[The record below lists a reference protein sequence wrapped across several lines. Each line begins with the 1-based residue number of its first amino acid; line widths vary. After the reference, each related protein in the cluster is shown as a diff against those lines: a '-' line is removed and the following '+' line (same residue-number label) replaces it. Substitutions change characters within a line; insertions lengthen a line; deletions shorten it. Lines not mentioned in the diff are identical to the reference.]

1 MNEEKVVLYAHA
13 GSGNHGCEALAN
25 TICKLVKRPVR
36 LVTNS
41 VQEDESYSLKGMCEI
56 VPEQNVA
63 NNLIIHIIYYAW
75 RMITKDRESFL
86 RYRFKNIIGENS
98 CKWNLSIGG
107 DNYCYDIMLKDMMLS
122 NSMLNHNEGKTILFG
137 CSVEPDLLKQ
147 EEVRKDMD
155 LYEAIFA
162 RESLTYNALV
172 EAGLGHKTYLYP
184 DSAFT
189 LNTKYLPLPEGFR
202 EGNTVGI
209 NVSPLIVSNETVTG
223 MTMKNYK
230 ALIEHILK
238 TTDMSVALIPH
249 VVWDRSNDRIT
260 IEELY
265 EYFKK
270 EDRVTKV
277 GDCSCEELK
286 GYIARCRFFIGA
298 RTHATIA
305 AYSSKVPTLVIG
317 YSVKAKGIAKDLF
330 GSYDNYV
337 LPVQSLEEEDQLI
350 AAFQWMYDREEEYK
364 KELEDVMP
372 SYIEKAWSVSEKLQ
386 EVMK

>member
-1 MNEEKVVLYAHA
+1 MNDEKVVLYAHA

>member
-1 MNEEKVVLYAHA
+1 
-13 GSGNHGCEALAN
+13 
-25 TICKLVKRPVR
+25 
-36 LVTNS
+36 
-41 VQEDESYSLKGMCEI
+41 
-56 VPEQNVA
+56 
-63 NNLIIHIIYYAW
+63 
-75 RMITKDRESFL
+75 
-86 RYRFKNIIGENS
+86 
-98 CKWNLSIGG
+98 
-107 DNYCYDIMLKDMMLS
+107 
-122 NSMLNHNEGKTILFG
+122 
-137 CSVEPDLLKQ
+137 
-147 EEVRKDMD
+147 MD

-298 RTHATIA
+298 I
-305 AYSSKVPTLVIG
+305 P
-317 YSVKAKGIAKDLF
+317 F
-330 GSYDNYV
+330 
-337 LPVQSLEEEDQLI
+337 
-350 AAFQWMYDREEEYK
+350 AFTE
-364 KELEDVMP
+364 
-372 SYIEKAWSVSEKLQ
+372 
-386 EVMK
+386 